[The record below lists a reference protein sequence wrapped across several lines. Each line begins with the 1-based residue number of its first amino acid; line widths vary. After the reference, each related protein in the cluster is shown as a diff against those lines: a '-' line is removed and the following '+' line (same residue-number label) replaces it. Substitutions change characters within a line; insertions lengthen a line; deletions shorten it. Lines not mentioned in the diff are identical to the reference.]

1 MIDWNPSDL
10 LIGISILGILVFI
23 FILIGTLRAVSRR
36 NSFLN
41 EMKEIQKSVR
51 DLQSKIHSLQVNYR
65 QNQNLNH
72 EPYLSSIKTFQVEL
86 SWIESEFDSFKNS
99 YVHLQ
104 EKINLWQKRKKIS
117 YWISFLPGEDFDQLS
132 LAASSLSG
140 KIIILN
146 KYLMDAFGR
155 TKGIAELSWKVA
167 GEIREIYK
175 KLENS
180 RQTLQE
186 LLQQHVHGESIE
198 DAINVTERANDKIL
212 NIPPILF
219 EGSKEDILN
228 QTDYEMI
235 CQSYECYQEIL
246 PIIENVGQL
255 VNQWWNDFQ
264 LTKQK
269 INTTQTALENAQTII
284 SDSSDKIELGHL
296 QENLKTIQSISDIL
310 TDTLNRVEI
319 ECLPEMIQEADR
331 IYQLINETTDTVKN
345 ARRNLSILEPL
356 LEQIEL
362 GLSQIDE
369 QISVLNNHPVIPVAW
384 DESGDRLFSLNRRSK
399 EIIVQDRLRSPSEI
413 QDHLSLALD
422 IYKDIVDLSSHV
434 KQTVMNHETLLSL
447 YSTEEINQGLYWFQE
462 ANRIL
467 SQAKKYNQANFP
479 KNLSIEQLSQSL
491 GEMQKRHQAILK
503 DMTASPIRQSM
514 IQAFV
519 DEMRSLHES
528 YIVMYEQVAEV
539 KSYLTIFRE
548 EENQIREI
556 LQKNAAILNQL
567 SSIIKSSSLLMKQ
580 GEKELNRLKKNL
592 DVSYSKIDD
601 MSRGTIENKRT
612 IVMSLNQRIENVCK
626 SWIAYFE
633 KNIQSLSDTL
643 RETLDKVDGLV
654 NLDDVIV
661 FQARKLVAQ
670 AEQESKN
677 SANNISEEIYISNLV
692 LDLKEKIDLW
702 NELSAVSKELTETI
716 EKPIVDAYEAALMQK
731 EMAMKQLLLAADQIP
746 EKRSWPATSFVLSS
760 LKSDLEAINGI
771 WEKIPSQ
778 SMRAILWVREFGEIS
793 NRYQEFI
800 FFIMNAVETCRYER
814 QVIAGLEERLDEIDR
829 KWTILE
835 QSVGDNRLAAASI
848 HAIKREY
855 EKQYNQ
861 IKKRWQ
867 LSGSVPGMSPSFEE
881 IKNSLVEL
889 INHFETAVATIK
901 NEQGE
906 ITNFSIQE
914 VE

>member
-1 MIDWNPSDL
+1 
-10 LIGISILGILVFI
+10 
-23 FILIGTLRAVSRR
+23 
-36 NSFLN
+36 
-41 EMKEIQKSVR
+41 
-51 DLQSKIHSLQVNYR
+51 
-65 QNQNLNH
+65 
-72 EPYLSSIKTFQVEL
+72 
-86 SWIESEFDSFKNS
+86 
-99 YVHLQ
+99 
-104 EKINLWQKRKKIS
+104 
-117 YWISFLPGEDFDQLS
+117 
-132 LAASSLSG
+132 
-140 KIIILN
+140 
-146 KYLMDAFGR
+146 
-155 TKGIAELSWKVA
+155 
-167 GEIREIYK
+167 
-175 KLENS
+175 
-180 RQTLQE
+180 LQE

-198 DAINVTERANDKIL
+198 DAVNVTERANDKIL

-246 PIIENVGQL
+246 PIIENVSQL

-264 LTKQK
+264 STKQK

-296 QENLKTIQSISDIL
+296 QENLKTIRSISDIL
-310 TDTLNRVEI
+310 ADTLNRVEI
-319 ECLPEMIQEADR
+319 ESLPEMIQEADR

-519 DEMRSLHES
+519 DEMRSLHDS

-746 EKRSWPATSFVLSS
+746 EKR
-760 LKSDLEAINGI
+760 
-771 WEKIPSQ
+771 
-778 SMRAILWVREFGEIS
+778 
-793 NRYQEFI
+793 
-800 FFIMNAVETCRYER
+800 
-814 QVIAGLEERLDEIDR
+814 
-829 KWTILE
+829 
-835 QSVGDNRLAAASI
+835 
-848 HAIKREY
+848 
-855 EKQYNQ
+855 
-861 IKKRWQ
+861 
-867 LSGSVPGMSPSFEE
+867 
-881 IKNSLVEL
+881 
-889 INHFETAVATIK
+889 
-901 NEQGE
+901 
-906 ITNFSIQE
+906 
-914 VE
+914 

>member
-140 KIIILN
+140 KITILN
-146 KYLMDAFGR
+146 KYFADALER
-155 TKGIAELSWKVA
+155 TKGITELSWKVA
-167 GEIREIYK
+167 CEIREIYK

-186 LLQQHVHGESIE
+186 LLQQHVHGDSIE
-198 DAINVTERANDKIL
+198 DAVNVTERANDKIL

-296 QENLKTIQSISDIL
+296 QENLKTIRSISDIL

-319 ECLPEMIQEADR
+319 ESLPEMIQEADR

-384 DESGDRLFSLNRRSK
+384 DESGERLFSLNRRNK
-399 EIIVQDRLRSPSEI
+399 EIVVQDRLRSPSEI

-434 KQTVMNHETLLSL
+434 KQTVMNHEALLSL

-519 DEMRSLHES
+519 DEMRSLHDS

-601 MSRGTIENKRT
+601 ISRGTIENKRT

-643 RETLDKVDGLV
+643 RETLDKIDGLV

-692 LDLKEKIDLW
+692 LDLKVKNDLW
-702 NELSAVSKELTETI
+702 NELTAVSKELTETI

-760 LKSDLEAINGI
+760 LKSDLEAINGV
-771 WEKIPSQ
+771 WQKIPSK

-800 FFIMNAVETCRYER
+800 FSIMNAVETCRYER

-901 NEQGE
+901 NERGE